1 MLTILFNL
9 GMGDPES
16 CYRCGR
22 SGHWSKECPR
32 IWSEGGRGGFRERG
46 S

>member
-1 MLTILFNL
+1 
-9 GMGDPES
+9 MGDPES

-32 IWSEGGRGGFRERG
+32 IWNERGGGSGFRDRG
-46 S
+46 SGRFYINF

>member
-1 MLTILFNL
+1 
-9 GMGDPES
+9 MGDPES

-32 IWSEGGRGGFRERG
+32 IWNERGGGSGFRDRG
-46 S
+46 SGRFYIIF